1 MWQGF
6 SRWWRCQWSSDWNV
20 SLQCFLKLFMDG
32 LVRNSSCLNA
42 SSHFWMFSS
51 STFCDLSPLSTFA
64 HISFT
69 FIYFKNYPLT
79 TYDVSRTQKWMEWAP
94 PNHYG
99 ACDLDSKIHDQM
111 STEVLCGYNLS
122 KWYTYVYVHAYV
134 HPSYLGKPRSSYYML
149 SIHKVLTVAATG
161 WVEQLPLEG
170 HTLHLSN
177 TLVKA
182 TIWWKW
188 KGTVLNYTSVLPIN

>member
-1 MWQGF
+1 MHLLTF
-6 SRWWRCQWSSDWNV
+6 FEC
-20 SLQCFLKLFMDG
+20 SLP
-32 LVRNSSCLNA
+32 
-42 SSHFWMFSS
+42 

-64 HISFT
+64 HTSFT

-99 ACDLDSKIHDQM
+99 ASDLDSKIHDQM
-111 STEVLCGYNLS
+111 SMEVLCGYKLG
-122 KWYTYVYVHAYV
+122 KWYTYVYVHVYV
-134 HPSYLGKPRSSYYML
+134 HPCIPRKTQLLLYAQHTQGAHC
-149 SIHKVLTVAATG
+149 IATG

-170 HTLHLSN
+170 HTLHLS
-177 TLVKA
+177 TH
-182 TIWWKW
+182 WWKLQYDEKW